1 MSVWTPERIA
11 EVTRLWGEGLTTA
24 EIGKMVGVTKNAVV
38 GKAHRLGLPPRP
50 SPIRRKGGGGGGST
64 SRSTGGG
71 SASTPRPVAKAPVKP
86 VRQFALSTS
95 GARCKWP
102 SGHPGEA
109 DFHFCGSLALVNKP
123 YCPEHYQMAYLPARP
138 KGEAKETPSEQPRHV
153 ARRSASAA

>member
-1 MSVWTPERIA
+1 MSVWTPELIA

-24 EIGKMVGVTKNAVV
+24 EIGKLVGVTKNAVV
-38 GKAHRLGLPPRP
+38 GKAHRLGLRPRP
-50 SPIRRKGGGGGGST
+50 SPIRHKGGGSSGGST
-64 SRSTGGG
+64 NRNGGG
-71 SASTPRPVAKAPVKP
+71 TRTPRPVAKAPIKP
-86 VRQFALSTS
+86 VSQLALSTT

-102 SGHPGEA
+102 FGHPGDS

-138 KGEAKETPSEQPRHV
+138 KGEPRESKSEQPRVV